1 MARNERWPSLSAAV
15 AALTAL
21 VACAP
26 ARAQSVTDNAQP
38 ATSSGATAAAP
49 VVDTALGDESN
60 ALASLRE
67 VESSPM
73 LRAIAASAVGAG
85 IQAADQA
92 LDPARLRL
100 PEILQRVSPTL
111 LATAERYR
119 ADRRSRR
126 TMRGWY
132 RDAGRFS
139 ARIEQWLRAEGMP
152 ADLLWVAAA
161 ESGFNPHSESSAGA
175 VGLWQL
181 MPDTAR
187 SYGLRV
193 DAWVDERKDPEKA
206 TRAAAHLLRD
216 LRARFGN
223 WELALAAYNMGYGAL
238 LRSMRRFNTTDF
250 ETLASTE
257 GALPFETAK
266 YVPRIMSLALAAAN
280 PQAFA
285 LDDVRAEPAVPWED
299 VSLTRSVLV
308 EQLARGLSMET
319 RELRRLNPSLLGGRT
334 PIVADAN
341 RPFVVHVPIGTGA
354 RWDAVIA
361 AIPNVPMRT
370 TRLRWGESVSELAA
384 SYGLDARALLALSG
398 LPAEHRVT
406 GGTELFVPDR
416 EPRPVVDSARPL
428 VLVSPVANPPANR
441 RRVFYRA
448 GVGDTLRDVARALD
462 VSRDELVA
470 WNQLDPSARVPA
482 GLWLQAWIARDP
494 TAARVRTLSDVDSA
508 ERGTDAAAERVAAQ
522 DGRVRLVVTVRQ
534 GDTMG
539 SLAARYGLTTGSLAR
554 INLRARNAT
563 IVAGEALVVWVTP
576 DRAERERV
584 READVPSQE
593 APLGPSPITSRV
605 ASTQNQATQPAQQP
619 AATVSG
625 ASAPSTER
633 APRPQPSRES
643 ARSTDRDRAAHA
655 P

>member
-1 MARNERWPSLSAAV
+1 MARNERWPSISAAV

-26 ARAQSVTDNAQP
+26 ARAQSVTDTAGS
-38 ATSSGATAAAP
+38 SSGGATQPSAAS
-49 VVDTALGDESN
+49 VDTTLGDESN

-67 VESSPM
+67 VESSPVQ
-73 LRAIAASAVGAG
+73 RAVVTAAVGAG
-85 IQAADQA
+85 IQAGDQA

-152 ADLLWVAAA
+152 ADLLWVVAA

-280 PQAFA
+280 PQAFT
-285 LDDVRAEPAVPWED
+285 LDDVRAEPAVAWED
-299 VSLTRSVLV
+299 VSLSRSVLV
-308 EQLARGLSMET
+308 EQLARGLAVET

-334 PIVADAN
+334 PIVSDAA
-341 RPFVVHVPIGTGA
+341 RPFVVHVPVGAAA

-370 TRLRWGESVSELAA
+370 TRLRWGESVTELAA
-384 SYGLDARALLALSG
+384 SYALSARELLALSG

-416 EPRPVVDSARPL
+416 DPRAVTDSARPL
-428 VLVSPVANPPANR
+428 VLVSPVSNPPASR

-448 GVGDTLRDVARALD
+448 GVGDTLRDIARALD

-482 GLWLQAWIARDP
+482 GLWLQAWITRDP
-494 TAARVRTLSDVDSA
+494 TAARVRTLADVDSA

-605 ASTQNQATQPAQQP
+605 ASTQNQPTQPAAQP
-619 AATVSG
+619 AANAT
-625 ASAPSTER
+625 AAPAAER
-633 APRPQPSRES
+633 APRALPPRES